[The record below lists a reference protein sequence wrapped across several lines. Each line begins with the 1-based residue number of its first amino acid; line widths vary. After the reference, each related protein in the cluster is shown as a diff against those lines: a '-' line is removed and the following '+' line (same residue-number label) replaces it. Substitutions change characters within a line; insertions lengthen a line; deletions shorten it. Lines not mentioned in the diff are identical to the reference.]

1 MQLSEGSQLTLTPH
15 MRIETSFTPGTGI
28 RYLLEATETQIVAVD
43 THKTLKFYE
52 FIDKQIKEENELAAQ
67 EEEEVIKGLKEL
79 FDKYDA
85 D

>member
-15 MRIETSFTPGTGI
+15 MRIETSFAPGTGI